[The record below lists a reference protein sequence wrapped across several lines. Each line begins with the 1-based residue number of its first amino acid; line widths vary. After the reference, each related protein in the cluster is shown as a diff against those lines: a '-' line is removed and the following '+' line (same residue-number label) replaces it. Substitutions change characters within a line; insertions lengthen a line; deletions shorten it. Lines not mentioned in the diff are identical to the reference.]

1 MTTHEQQDPSAGNG
15 PEAGATEEAV
25 ALHGDRARA
34 EQHAQPETVDLPAGT
49 LIATGE
55 ADDEGAKK

>member
-34 EQHAQPETVDLPAGT
+34 EQHEQPGDVVDLPAGT
-49 LIATGE
+49 RIA
-55 ADDEGAKK
+55 AHDDDMTDE